1 MPSRDDKPKSTG
13 NDNIDFGAFVESNV
27 QRTSD
32 LLKGEPTSTAR
43 GDGDRTIERARDGS
57 YWRKRA
63 ADVGV
68 PTELDD
74 DELPPA
80 TTTRTRKN
88 RYLADDSDAFHD
100 ANEFG
105 NGGGG
110 GFSDTVNH
118 LFNGDDGGRNRIIAA
133 ILALLL
139 VVLII
144 WGLLN
149 LFGGDG
155 KGDGG
160 DVTPTPTGTII
171 APTTPTPIPTQ
182 PPVETPEPTIPR
194 GGDNQ
199 RGEGHEVQTP
209 QATIQITNE
218 VARAC
223 SGQCL
228 IRAEGDNQEDAYT
241 DASARASWAD
251 GDLSWVVVTP
261 EQAQILSESLTL
273 TLIENNPVTYNL
285 YAVESAED
293 HNQESVV
300 SPHGEIIDQ
309 TGRYYLVRW
318 NQVPAIVKEVT
329 DWGYAVYKLAPA
341 QPTYV
346 STLGTNGAAS
356 DTTGWQLL
364 EEVNQDNIEDVTND
378 LVHMGELDNSG
389 WGTRYYTYPGNQ
401 IAADYLYQELESYG
415 LTVWYEDF
423 ITWDGYLL
431 VNVVGEIP
439 GSDDSKIY
447 AMMAHLDTIN
457 LENSRIAP
465 GADDNASGIAV
476 TLEITRILASYDLTH
491 PVRVVFVNAEE
502 VGILGS
508 DAWAR
513 QVAREGTPIAGVYNI
528 DSVASVRNRPTLM
541 TNATGT
547 STSLQTLMTQVNNEY
562 GLGENLI
569 HYQSSTIVA
578 DDNMLREQGI
588 PAVMIARELYQQSE
602 FHHTANDTPANF
614 SLGAIADT
622 AKIILVCM
630 WTLVM

>member
-13 NDNIDFGAFVESNV
+13 NEDIDFGAFVESNV
-27 QRTSD
+27 QRTTD
-32 LLKGEPTSTAR
+32 LLKGETPSAPR
-43 GDGDRTIERARDGS
+43 VDGDRTVERARDGS

-63 ADVGV
+63 AGVGV
-68 PTELDD
+68 PAELDD
-74 DELPPA
+74 EDLPPA

-88 RYLADDSDAFHD
+88 RYLDDDSDAFHE

-110 GFSDTVNH
+110 GFSNTVNQF
-118 LFNGDDGGRNRIIAA
+118 FNGDDGGRNRIIAA
-133 ILALLL
+133 IVGLLL
-139 VVLII
+139 VLLII
-144 WGLLN
+144 WGLLT
-149 LFGGDG
+149 LFGGDD

-160 DVTPTPTGTII
+160 DVTPTPTGTIM
-171 APTTPTPIPTQ
+171 APVTPMPTPTQ
-182 PPVETPEPTIPR
+182 PSIETPEPTIPR

-199 RGEGHEVQTP
+199 RGEGHDMPTP
-209 QATIQITNE
+209 KATIQITNE

-223 SGQCL
+223 TGQCL
-228 IRAEGDNQEDAYT
+228 IRAEGANQEDAYA
-241 DASARASWAD
+241 DASARASWSD
-251 GDLSWVVVTP
+251 GDISWVVVTP
-261 EQAQILSESLTL
+261 EQAQLLSETLTI
-273 TLIENNPVTYNL
+273 TLIENDPVTYNL
-285 YAVESAED
+285 YAVKSAED

-309 TGRYYLVRW
+309 TGRYYIVRW

-346 STLGTNGAAS
+346 STLGVNGPAS
-356 DTTGWQLL
+356 DTTGWALL
-364 EEVNQDNIEDVTND
+364 EEVSQDNIEDVTND

-389 WGTRYYTYPGNQ
+389 WGSRYYTYPGNQ

-439 GSDDSKIY
+439 GSDDSEIY
-447 AMMAHLDTIN
+447 ALMAHFDTIN
-457 LENSRIAP
+457 LDNPRIAP
-465 GADDNASGIAV
+465 GADDNASGIASS
-476 TLEITRILASYDLTH
+476 LEIARIMASYELTH

-513 QVAREGTPIAGVYNI
+513 KAARDEVPIAGVFNI
-528 DSVASVRNRPTLM
+528 DSVGSVRNRPILM
-541 TNATGT
+541 TNASGK
-547 STSLQTLMTQVNNEY
+547 STYLQTVMTEMNDEY

-569 HYQSSTIVA
+569 HYQSKEIVA
-578 DDNMLREQGI
+578 DDNMVRDQGI

-602 FHHTANDTPANF
+602 FHHTANDTPENF
-614 SLGAIADT
+614 SLGAISDT
-622 AKIILVCM
+622 AKIILLCV
-630 WTLVM
+630 WTLAM